1 MEYLVPLMPLLG
13 TLPFAVAAVVITW
26 LVLKAR
32 GGRGA
37 TQEELARL
45 REAIERLRE
54 SQLDVQERI
63 DVTERIVAQI
73 RDAERRERLNE

>member
-32 GGRGA
+32 GGGSA
-37 TQEELARL
+37 TQEELVRL
-45 REAIERLRE
+45 REAIEHLRDG
-54 SQLDVQERI
+54 QLDLQERI
-63 DVTERIVAQI
+63 DVTERVVAQI
-73 RDAERRERLNE
+73 RGAERQERLNE

>member
-1 MEYLVPLMPLLG
+1 MEYLVPFMPFLG

-32 GGRGA
+32 GVSGA

-45 REAIERLRE
+45 REAIERLRDGQTE
-54 SQLDVQERI
+54 LQERI
-63 DVTERIVAQI
+63 DVTERVVAQI
-73 RDAERRERLNE
+73 RGAGRDRLGE